1 MVRTT
6 AYSTYITEVST
17 AVYRAVPGGAR
28 EGISESLSLFIFIFH
43 PFIYRVAAR
52 QPAQNLELLH
62 VVVLGIGSDAIST
75 LVGHF
80 GEHYSKHYAKI
91 GRTLSRLWPR
101 RAKLAHKL

>member
-1 MVRTT
+1 MT

-62 VVVLGIGSDAIST
+62 VVVLGIGSDDHFDASGSFWGT
-75 LVGHF
+75 LL
-80 GEHYSKHYAKI
+80 E
-91 GRTLSRLWPR
+91 TLRENWPDTV
-101 RAKLAHKL
+101 ATLAS